1 MGRYVNSFGRVTRYS
16 EKTTSL
22 GTITIDALVRW
33 ECGDGDISNPKTL
46 KAGEQVVMLPWAADV
61 VKNHLSKQ
69 DPEANRLPLA
79 DCADADS
86 LLHSF

>member
-1 MGRYVNSFGRVTRYS
+1 MGRYINSFGRVTHHS
-16 EKTTSL
+16 EKTISL

-46 KAGEQVVMLPWAADV
+46 KGGEQVVMLPWAADV

-86 LLHSF
+86 LLHSL